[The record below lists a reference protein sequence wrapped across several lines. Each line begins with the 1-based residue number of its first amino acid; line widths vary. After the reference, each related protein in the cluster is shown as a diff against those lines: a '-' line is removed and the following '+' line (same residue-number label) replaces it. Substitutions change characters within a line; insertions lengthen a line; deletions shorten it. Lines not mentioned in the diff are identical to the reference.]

1 MQPNFRLCA
10 KEYFDDYTHL
20 TPLSDRSLGDLL
32 TVAGFRVVHAEP
44 RFLPLTLKGRG
55 GNLTFLM
62 PWYLRSPWRPL
73 AGQMLFVVADGM
85 GGHAAGDV
93 ASRLTVEIFKG
104 VDLGQPSVE
113 DIRRAAGG
121 ANDAVVGH
129 AIAHPES
136 QGMGCTLA
144 GACVVE
150 SGGLP
155 HWAVFNLGDSRVYAL
170 AEGRLQQLTTDH
182 SEVQE
187 LVAAGRITH
196 AEARTHPMRHVITRA
211 VGEIPPALLDL
222 VLVPALSGQ
231 RLLVTTDGLT
241 SEIDDDEIAAVL
253 RETTE
258 PQVAAGLLIDKALRA
273 GGHDNITVVVVDVI
287 EIDGSATGRAS
298 TTVPR
303 GLIKRETVS

>member
-1 MQPNFRLCA
+1 MSPFLGTRRRANRPPRSQRLTGGPA
-10 KEYFDDYTHL
+10 AHYGARVTVVKVGAATDVGRH
-20 TPLSDRSLGDLL
+20 RSLNEDAL
-32 TVAGFRVVHAEP
+32 F
-44 RFLPLTLKGRG
+44 
-55 GNLTFLM
+55 
-62 PWYLRSPWRPL
+62 
-73 AGQMLFVVADGM
+73 AGQALFVVADGM

-93 ASRLTVEIFKG
+93 ASRLTVEVFKSA
-104 VDLGQPSVE
+104 DLGEPSVE
-113 DIRRAAGG
+113 DIRRAVAV

-129 AIAHPES
+129 ATAHPES

-170 AEGRLQQLTTDH
+170 AEGGLQQLTTDH

-187 LVAAGRITH
+187 LVAAGSITH

-211 VGEIPPALLDL
+211 VGELPPALLDL

-241 SEIDDDEIAAVL
+241 SEIGDDEIAAVL
-253 RETTE
+253 RDTTE

-273 GGHDNITVVVVDVI
+273 GGRDNITVVVVDVI
-287 EIDGSATGRAS
+287 EIDGPATGRSSA
-298 TTVPR
+298 TVPR
-303 GLIKRETVS
+303 GLIERETVS

>member
-1 MQPNFRLCA
+1 MPPFLG
-10 KEYFDDYTHL
+10 
-20 TPLSDRSLGDLL
+20 TPRRANSPPRFQRVTGGPSAHYGAPVTVVKVGAATDVGKHRSLNED
-32 TVAGFRVVHAEP
+32 A
-44 RFLPLTLKGRG
+44 RF
-55 GNLTFLM
+55 
-62 PWYLRSPWRPL
+62 
-73 AGQMLFVVADGM
+73 AGQLLFVVADGM

-93 ASRLTVEIFKG
+93 ASRLTVEVFKS
-104 VDLGQPSVE
+104 VDLDAPSIE
-113 DIRRAAGG
+113 DIRQAVAA

-129 AIAHPES
+129 AVAYPES

-144 GACVVE
+144 GACIVE

-170 AEGRLQQLTTDH
+170 AEGGLQQLTTDH

-187 LVAAGRITH
+187 LVAAGSITQ

-211 VGEIPPALLDL
+211 VGEIPAALLDL

-241 SEIDDDEIAAVL
+241 SEVGDDEIAAVL
-253 RETTE
+253 RDTAE

-287 EIDGSATGRAS
+287 EIDGSATGQAS

>member
-1 MQPNFRLCA
+1 VTVVKVGAATDVGR
-10 KEYFDDYTHL
+10 H
-20 TPLSDRSLGDLL
+20 RSINEDAL
-32 TVAGFRVVHAEP
+32 F
-44 RFLPLTLKGRG
+44 
-55 GNLTFLM
+55 
-62 PWYLRSPWRPL
+62 

-104 VDLGQPSVE
+104 VDLGEPSVE